1 MSDVTEVRPFQ
12 PLDDRLAGLPAD
24 DTLHAGVPDWLDQP
38 LRDWLDIVFVDE
50 GVHAERLASRVLI
63 RLRWAKDNPRQSYCS
78 RLALS
83 QQTELLTV
91 VDAVLQLHPAWEPG
105 LDITGRLIF
114 RDKLERLEEVLI
126 DAGSLYRIDFDGRC
140 LVRRVGTTV
149 QAAVDAAIATTT
161 STVAGHLRTA
171 WGAAYGIDPDP
182 DKAYDHAIL
191 AIEELTCPL
200 VCPRNEKATLG
211 VVVRDLRK
219 QRAQWQLSI
228 EDTSTGQYAD
238 IDSLIQMLELLWKGQ
253 SRHGGN
259 PNSRPQTQA
268 EAEAAVHMAAALT
281 QWLSAGILHRKP

>member
-38 LRDWLDIVFVDE
+38 LRDWLHIVFVDE
-50 GVHAERLASRVLI
+50 GAIGSERLASRVLM
-63 RLRWAKDNPRQSYCS
+63 RLRWAKDNSRQPYFS
-78 RLALS
+78 RLELS
-83 QQTELLTV
+83 QQTDLLTV
-91 VDAVLQLHPAWEPG
+91 VDAVLQLHPAWDPG
-105 LDITGRLIF
+105 VGTAKMIF
-114 RDKLERLEEVLI
+114 GDKLVRLEEILV
-126 DAGSLYRIDFDGRC
+126 DAGSLYRIDDRC
-140 LVRRVGTTV
+140 LVRRVDTTV
-149 QAAVDAAIATTT
+149 QAAVNAAIATAT
-161 STVAGHLRTA
+161 STVAAHLRTA

-211 VVVRDLRK
+211 VVVRDLRN
-219 QRAQWQLSI
+219 QRAKWQLSI

-259 PNSRPQTQA
+259 PNSRRQTQA

-281 QWLSAGILHRKP
+281 QWLSARILHRKP